1 MNLTDSVPEENLNP
15 KKLSKKYYLVD
26 YNKRKVQ
33 FYRRQKEIR
42 VQKVNNTAWKDYS
55 IMTMS

>member
-15 KKLSKKYYLVD
+15 KKLSKKYYLV
-26 YNKRKVQ
+26 
-33 FYRRQKEIR
+33 E
-42 VQKVNNTAWKDYS
+42 KVNNNAWKDYS